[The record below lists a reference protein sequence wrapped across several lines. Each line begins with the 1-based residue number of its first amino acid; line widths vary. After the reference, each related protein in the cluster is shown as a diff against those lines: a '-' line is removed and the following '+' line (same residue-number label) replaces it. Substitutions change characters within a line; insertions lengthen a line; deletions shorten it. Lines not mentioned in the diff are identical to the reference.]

1 MTDEPRDMAIAN
13 ALLRSLLWQIA
24 RRLKD
29 YQDAPAFAI
38 EDEETPALEVIVPAS
53 LREKAAEAL
62 AKAQAMLK
70 GQGRGRE

>member
-1 MTDEPRDMAIAN
+1 MTDEPRDLAVEN
-13 ALLRSLLWQIA
+13 ALLRSCLWQTA

-29 YQDAPAFAI
+29 YQDAPAFEI
-38 EDEETPALEVIVPAS
+38 EDEETPALEVVVPAS
-53 LREKAAEAL
+53 LRDKAAEAL